1 MSTGDVE
8 NHLSQWFKSP
18 LGRYVLRF
26 EKELFDDAVKDVFG
40 YNAVQIGLSERNF
53 LELNRIS
60 NQVIISGGLDSSISA
75 DLSLLPIKSSSV
87 DLVLLPHTLEC
98 SSDPHAVVREVERI
112 LVPGGRVVISSLNPF
127 SLFGLRYRCWGVKE
141 GPAKCKELVSLARIK
156 DWLKLVSIEVESG
169 RMGCYSLPFQSEKWR
184 ERFGFLEFAGDRWW
198 PIFGAVYFLQG
209 IKKVRGMRL
218 VMPNWGSF
226 GYRKKVAPT
235 PRREVINHGSE

>member
-8 NHLSQWFKSP
+8 NHLSQWFRSP

-60 NQVIISGGLDSSISA
+60 NRVIISGGLASSISA

-156 DWLKLVSIEVESG
+156 DWLNLLVSKWNLGGWVVIRCRSNRKNGESDLDFWSSRETVGGRYLVQCIFCKESRKSEV
-169 RMGCYSLPFQSEKWR
+169 C
-184 ERFGFLEFAGDRWW
+184 
-198 PIFGAVYFLQG
+198 V
-209 IKKVRGMRL
+209 
-218 VMPNWGSF
+218 
-226 GYRKKVAPT
+226 
-235 PRREVINHGSE
+235 